1 MRSGVIGCDRNG
13 AVSAALCANHGGTN
27 RRTLRNSTHTCEVW
41 GRCPAPPAAA
51 APDVRCGPR
60 GRGARGWCVERP
72 SRTAAYTRY
81 LDMRTPIAPIGTHDT
96 TSIPIVDDGRPRRR
110 GDPGGAGGD
119 RLIVRL
125 RAERRA
131 LATSPLRSKLKK
143 TL

>member
-41 GRCPAPPAAA
+41 GRCPAPPTAA
-51 APDVRCGPR
+51 APDARCGPR

-81 LDMRTPIAPIGTHDT
+81 LDMRTPIAHPDRRHTRHYY

-110 GDPGGAGGD
+110 GNPGARAGT
-119 RLIVRL
+119 
-125 RAERRA
+125 A
-131 LATSPLRSKLKK
+131 
-143 TL
+143 